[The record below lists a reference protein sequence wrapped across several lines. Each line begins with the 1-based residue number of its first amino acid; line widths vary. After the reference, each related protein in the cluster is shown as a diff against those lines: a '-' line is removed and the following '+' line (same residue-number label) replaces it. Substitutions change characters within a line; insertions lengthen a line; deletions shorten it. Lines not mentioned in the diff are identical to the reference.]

1 MTTLDLQDREEL
13 IDRLEQ
19 FPLRLDEIVSAASDE
34 DLKKA
39 GPGGSPGPVEVLA
52 YLRDFEE
59 LFLERL
65 TLMLNEDSP
74 RFTRVEDSL
83 WPIERDYVNQ
93 DPLVML
99 HDFVEYRR
107 QVVEILS
114 SLPPADWERAGQ
126 HPVLGQ
132 LTVRSYAERVLER
145 DREYEEQL
153 LRVLGNRNDS
163 QGETM

>member
-1 MTTLDLQDREEL
+1 MTTIDLHDREDL

-19 FPLRLDEIVSAASDE
+19 FPLRLEELVSAASEE

-39 GPGGSPGPVEVLA
+39 GPGGSPGAVEILA

-65 TLMLNEDSP
+65 QLMLAEDSP
-74 RFTRVEDSL
+74 RFARVEDSL

-93 DPLVML
+93 DPRVML
-99 HDFVEYRR
+99 NDFVDYRR
-107 QVVEILS
+107 QVIETLS
-114 SLPPADWERAGQ
+114 DLPVADWERAGQ

-132 LTVRSYAERVLER
+132 LTVRRYADRVLER
-145 DREYEEQL
+145 DAEYEEQL
-153 LRVLGNRNDS
+153 LQILGPPDR
-163 QGETM
+163 